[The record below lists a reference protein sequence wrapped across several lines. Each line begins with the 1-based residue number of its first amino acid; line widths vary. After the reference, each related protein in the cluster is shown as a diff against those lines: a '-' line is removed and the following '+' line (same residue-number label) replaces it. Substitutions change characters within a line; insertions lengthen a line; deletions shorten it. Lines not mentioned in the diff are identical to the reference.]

1 MAHILQTGRL
11 DLIPCSLAVAQAAI
25 SDKSQLETLLSIRVP
40 DSWPTPDI
48 LGFFPVYAQMLA
60 EAPSQLGWGVWLII
74 HAKERSLL
82 GDLGFRGK
90 PEGEDTVEMG
100 YEVLPEYRNQGYA
113 FEAVQALVEWAN
125 KQQGLQRIIAH
136 CPEDNPASM
145 RILAKLGMQRL
156 EIVEMPDTPSL
167 LMWKWE
173 LKLQ

>member
-1 MAHILQTGRL
+1 
-11 DLIPCSLAVAQAAI
+11 
-25 SDKSQLETLLSIRVP
+25 
-40 DSWPTPDI
+40 
-48 LGFFPVYAQMLA
+48 MLV
-60 EAPSQLGWGVWLII
+60 EAPSQLGWGIWLII

-90 PEGEDTVEMG
+90 LEGEDTVEIG

-113 FEAVQALVEWAN
+113 FEAVQALIEWAN

-173 LKLQ
+173 LKL